1 MSTATTYETIE
12 VRPLTPTIGAE
23 VHGVKL
29 GEPLGNQQFQ
39 EIHDALMAHQVIFF
53 RDQDMS
59 LEQHKDFGR
68 RFGPLHIHPS
78 APGPEGHPEILRI
91 HADENSKQVA
101 GHRWHSDVS
110 CDPEPPMGSI
120 LHLHT
125 VPPTGGDTLF
135 ASSSAA
141 YEALSEPM
149 KAFLGGLTAR
159 HDGTPNYNRRA
170 RIEGQD
176 DTKKYPHADHPVIR
190 THPVTGK
197 KGIYV
202 NPVFTQFI
210 VGIPEDESKAILEFL
225 YAHNKKEEFVCRFS
239 WEGNSVAFWDNRA
252 VQHLAMWDYFPQVRS
267 GNRVTVAGD
276 KPY

>member
-1 MSTATTYETIE
+1 
-12 VRPLTPTIGAE
+12 
-23 VHGVKL
+23 
-29 GEPLGNQQFQ
+29 
-39 EIHDALMAHQVIFF
+39 
-53 RDQDMS
+53 
-59 LEQHKDFGR
+59 
-68 RFGPLHIHPS
+68 
-78 APGPEGHPEILRI
+78 
-91 HADENSKQVA
+91 
-101 GHRWHSDVS
+101 
-110 CDPEPPMGSI
+110 MGSI

-135 ASSSAA
+135 ASSNAA

-149 KAFLGGLTAR
+149 KTFLGGLTAR

-170 RIEGQD
+170 RIDGQD
-176 DTKKYPHADHPVIR
+176 DTKKFPHADHPVIR

-239 WEGNSVAFWDNRA
+239 WEENSVAFWDNRA
-252 VQHLAMWDYFPQVRS
+252 VASNLSAAAKTGGAASGHVGLLPAGAQRQPRDRRRRQALLSRGREQAQRCATKQSRS
-267 GNRVTVAGD
+267 NR
-276 KPY
+276 